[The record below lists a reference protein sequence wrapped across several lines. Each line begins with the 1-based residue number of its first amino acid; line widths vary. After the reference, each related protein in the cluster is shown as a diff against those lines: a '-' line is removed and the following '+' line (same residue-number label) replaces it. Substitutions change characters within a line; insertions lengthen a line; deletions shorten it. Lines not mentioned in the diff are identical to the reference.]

1 MARQSKKVELRNS
14 DRAPLPGAQRIGP
27 ADPNEIIDVTV
38 VVRRRSKTSGGF
50 PPLEELGRT
59 PIARRRHLSRE
70 EFANTHGALPE
81 DLARI
86 RAFAE
91 TNGLRVKS
99 ESIPRRSVVLT
110 GSVSAF
116 SRAFEVEL
124 SRCRHPRGEY
134 RGRTGKLKIPEDL
147 ADAVE
152 GVFGLDNRPQATPHF
167 RRRKKAKNA
176 VEPRL
181 TGKSYTPPQVAQ
193 AYDFPANLNGAGQ
206 CIGILELGGGY
217 DGRDLGSFFGN
228 LGIPMP
234 QVSAVSVDGGSN
246 APTGDPGSAD
256 GEVAL
261 DIEVAGAVAPGA
273 KIAVYFAPNTDQ
285 GFLDALTTAI
295 HDTANKPSVISIS
308 WGGPESAWTQQ
319 AMTAFDAACQ
329 DAATMG
335 VTVCAAAGDDGASD
349 GVNDGQFHVDFPAS
363 SPSILACG
371 GTALDSAGGQITAEE
386 TWNELATGDGATGG
400 GVSQVFG
407 LPSWQQNAGI
417 PTAPN
422 GNLGRGVPDVAGDAD
437 PNSGYQVV
445 VDGQPEVIGGTSAVA
460 PLWAGLIAVMNQ
472 KLAQPVGYLN
482 PLLYAASVEA
492 TFHDIMAGN
501 NGGYQAGPGWDP
513 CTGLGTP
520 DGTALLAALASASAQ
535 SAQAT

>member
-1 MARQSKKVELRNS
+1 MARQSKKVELRSS

-50 PPLEELGRT
+50 PLLEELGRT
-59 PIARRRHLSRE
+59 PIAKRRHLGRE
-70 EFANTHGALPE
+70 EFAKTHGALPE

-91 TNGLRVKS
+91 ANGLRVKS

-124 SRCRHPRGEY
+124 SRCRHPHGEY

-167 RRRKKAKNA
+167 RRRKRAKNA
-176 VEPRL
+176 LEPRL
-181 TGKSYTPPQVAQ
+181 TGKSLTPPQVAQ

-217 DGRDLGSFFGN
+217 DGRDLSSFFGN

-234 QVSAVSVDGGSN
+234 QVSAVSVDGATN

-273 KIAVYFAPNTDQ
+273 KIVVYFAPNTDQ

-329 DAATMG
+329 DAATIG

-371 GTALDSAGGQITAEE
+371 GTALDTTGGQITAEE

-400 GVSQVFG
+400 GVSQVFR

-417 PTAPN
+417 PAAPN

-472 KLAQPVGYLN
+472 QLVQPVGYLN
-482 PLLYAASVEA
+482 PLLYAAGVEA
-492 TFHDIMAGN
+492 TFHDITAGN
-501 NGGYQAGPGWDP
+501 NGGYQAGPGWDA

-520 DGTALLAALASASAQ
+520 DGTALLAALASASTQ
-535 SAQAT
+535 SA